1 VWWYCKKENIKLFF
15 PSQREWVGKR
25 RLFKMWFQGMK
36 YISSIREIQG
46 KYVMEIKDVV
56 IYNTDRKNVNGIYV
70 PHDVLKKSIE
80 KINQCFGTIGNEGTK
95 KIDLSKVS
103 HKCYNFVVDDN
114 KKEVRCDIKI
124 LDTPMGNILK
134 DVIDDLIPNAVSHCS
149 MNGKTIEDHRL
160 ICVNYNS
167 NNGDK

>member
-1 VWWYCKKENIKLFF
+1 
-15 PSQREWVGKR
+15 
-25 RLFKMWFQGMK
+25 
-36 YISSIREIQG
+36 
-46 KYVMEIKDVV
+46 MEIKDVV

-80 KINQCFGTIGNEGTK
+80 KINQCFGTISNEGTK

-103 HKCYNFVVDDN
+103 HKCYNFVVDDD

-134 DVIDDLIPNAVSHCS
+134 DVIDDLISNAVSHCS

-160 ICVNYNS
+160 ICVNYS